1 MELRMDGRVSL
12 ITGGSDGL
20 GRAMGHRFAESGADI
35 AIVARTQETLDAA
48 RDEIATASGRKVHAY
63 SCDVSDAGDISRT
76 YAAVCA
82 DLGQVDILVNNAGTS
97 QTGTFTEISDETWQ
111 ADIDLKLMA
120 AVRLCRLVMPG
131 MQERRWGRIINVL
144 NVGAKAPW
152 GGSAPTAV
160 TRAAGMALTKVLANE
175 GAPHNVLVNALCTG
189 FIASGQWVRR
199 REQFAPDTPM
209 ETFLANMAE
218 ERAIPLG
225 RMGESEEFANMAC
238 FLASDAGSY
247 ITGTAINV
255 DGGSCPV
262 V

>member
-1 MELRMDGRVSL
+1 MELRMDGRVAL

-35 AIVARTQETLDAA
+35 AIVARTQKTLDAA
-48 RDEIATASGRKVHAY
+48 RDEIVTASGRKVHAY
-63 SCDVSDAGDISRT
+63 SCDVSDAGQINET
-76 YAAVCA
+76 FAAVCA
-82 DLGQVDILVNNAGTS
+82 DLGRVDILVNNAGIS
-97 QTGTFTEISDETWQ
+97 QTGPFTEISDETWQ

-120 AVRLCRLVMPG
+120 AVRLCRLAMPG

-144 NVGAKAPW
+144 NVGAKAPS

-160 TRAAGMALTKVLANE
+160 TRAAGMALTKILANE
-175 GAPHNVLVNALCTG
+175 GAAHNVLVNALCVG
-189 FIASGQWVRR
+189 FIESGQWVRW

-209 ETFLANMAE
+209 ETYLANMAQ
-218 ERAIPLG
+218 ERGIPLG
-225 RMGESEEFANMAC
+225 RLGGSEEFANMAC
-238 FLASDAGSY
+238 FLASDAGTY

-255 DGGSCPV
+255 DGGISRV

>member
-1 MELRMDGRVSL
+1 MELRMDGRVAL

-20 GRAMGHRFAESGADI
+20 GKAMAHRFAECGADI
-35 AIVARTQETLDAA
+35 AIVARTQATLDAA
-48 RDEIATASGRKVHAY
+48 RDEIAAASKGKVQAY
-63 SCDVSDAGDISRT
+63 SCDVSDAGQINKT
-76 YAAVCA
+76 FAAVGA
-82 DLGQVDILVNNAGTS
+82 DLGQVDVLVNNAGIS

-120 AVRLCRLVMPG
+120 AVRLCRLAMPG

-144 NVGAKAPW
+144 NVGAKAPG

-160 TRAAGMALTKVLANE
+160 TRAAGMALTKVLAKE

-189 FIASGQWVRR
+189 FIESGQWVRW
-199 REQFAPDTPM
+199 REQNAPDTPM
-209 ETFLANMAE
+209 ETYLDNMAE
-218 ERAIPLG
+218 ERGIPLG
-225 RMGESEEFANMAC
+225 RLGKSEEFANLAC

-247 ITGTAINV
+247 VTGTAINV
-255 DGGSCPV
+255 DGGLSPV